1 MLRPM
6 GSDKGVSWQ
15 FRSYA
20 TEAAMEMGGHVKLRP
35 YHLPHEAAC
44 GLKGIVES
52 VLRLL
57 VATPALN
64 PKTLD

>member
-1 MLRPM
+1 
-6 GSDKGVSWQ
+6 
-15 FRSYA
+15 
-20 TEAAMEMGGHVKLRP
+20 MEMGGHVKLRP

-64 PKTLD
+64 PKTLDKVIN